1 MAAPGRLS
9 RSLSAI
15 NVSWQWRQSKPGTCI
30 MDSPS
35 GSGEIDLVVF
45 VYGRIG
51 LGAVPTPECIPFEFN
66 EKI

>member
-1 MAAPGRLS
+1 MS
-9 RSLSAI
+9 I
-15 NVSWQWRQSKPGTCI
+15 NTKRQRKTGMCTL
-30 MDSPS
+30 DSPS

-51 LGAVPTPECIPFEFN
+51 FGALSAPEFIPIAIN